1 MSRGGAIPRMKPPP
15 LEAHMES
22 VDMVIVALIL
32 AAFGLFAGVLGW
44 AAHVDY
50 KRPERDQL
58 AAGE

>member
-1 MSRGGAIPRMKPPP
+1 
-15 LEAHMES
+15 MELM
-22 VDMVIVALIL
+22 DMVVLGIIL
-32 AAFGLFAGVLGW
+32 SAFGLFAAVLGW

>member
-1 MSRGGAIPRMKPPP
+1 
-15 LEAHMES
+15 MES

>member
-1 MSRGGAIPRMKPPP
+1 MSRAGTFPKVEASL
-15 LEAHMES
+15 LEAHMDS
-22 VDMVIVALIL
+22 IDMVIVGLIL

-44 AAHVDY
+44 AHIDY